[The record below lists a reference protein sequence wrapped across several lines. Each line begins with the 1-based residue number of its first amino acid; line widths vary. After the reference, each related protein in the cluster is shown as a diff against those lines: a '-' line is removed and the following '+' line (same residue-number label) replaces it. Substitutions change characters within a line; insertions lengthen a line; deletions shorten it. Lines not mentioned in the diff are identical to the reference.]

1 MLLKGE
7 KNKLE
12 VDTSTEMN
20 LRNIIVVKE
29 SSH

>member
-7 KNKLE
+7 TNKLE